1 MQGNGSFSSAAI
13 NPIFAQIDTNLY
25 KGMKQSLL
33 WYMLCMNTFGNI
45 QNRCKRNEEQREEQ
59 VGYQTLEQLVQLIK
73 AALAFSVQ
81 SPVLSFPFHSLS
93 SLFPTFP
100 QISSAMIRSCF
111 VFRPPTCS
119 EVQVV
124 QAKVASSNCPFWP
137 QTNNHDWP
145 QNYAANPSL
154 TLPRAPG
161 TAEHLQ
167 TLVHNLKLHLKE
179 S

>member
-1 MQGNGSFSSAAI
+1 M
-13 NPIFAQIDTNLY
+13 
-25 KGMKQSLL
+25 
-33 WYMLCMNTFGNI
+33 
-45 QNRCKRNEEQREEQ
+45 
-59 VGYQTLEQLVQLIK
+59 GYQTLEQLVQLIK

-154 TLPRAPG
+154 TLPMAPG
-161 TAEHLQ
+161 IGPHLQ
-167 TLVHNLKLHLKE
+167 TAENPLVHNQKNLKE
-179 S
+179 SEAKVLRAQCAVSQFNGCSR